1 MLVQKTANPGHTE
14 HPPRELYI
22 YYLQGRVEAQ
32 ELLQNQPDYLG
43 TWVEDELN
51 FLFFCRPA
59 LERIQDLLQGRPW
72 LKYMDSF
79 QMSYTEWL
87 GHELQ
92 IFQSGRWRIV
102 PAWQQGVLLDPAR
115 DILLDP
121 GLVFGSGQHPTT
133 RDCLQALDWI
143 LNNQHVQSVLDLGT
157 GSGILALAAA
167 LAASARVLALDLN
180 PLAARTARNNIQL
193 NKVQDRV
200 LVLQAKAQDLCSQP
214 ADILLANIHLPVL
227 EHILDSGS
235 LSNKKWFILS
245 GLLRSQSAQ
254 IKHNLEQNPDVQE
267 LRIWNPGQD
276 WITLLGKTQSS

>member
-1 MLVQKTANPGHTE
+1 MLAQKTANPGQVE
-14 HPPRELYI
+14 HPPQELYI
-22 YYLQGRVEAQ
+22 YYLQGRVQAQ
-32 ELLQNQPDYLG
+32 ELLQYQPDYLG
-43 TWVEDELN
+43 TWVEGELN
-51 FLFFCRPA
+51 FVFFCRPA
-59 LERIQDLLQGRPW
+59 LERIQYLLQIRPW

-92 IFQSGRWRIV
+92 IFQAGRWRIIPV
-102 PAWQQGVLLDPAR
+102 WQQGVLLDHAQ

-133 RDCLQALDWI
+133 RECLQALDWI
-143 LNNQHVQSVLDLGT
+143 LNNQYVQSVLDLGT

-167 LAASARVLALDLN
+167 LAVSARVLALDLN
-180 PLAARTARNNIQL
+180 PLAARTARNNILL

-200 LVLQAKAQDLCSQP
+200 LALQARAQDLCFLP
-214 ADILLANIHLPVL
+214 ADILLANLHLPVL
-227 EHILDSGS
+227 EQIVDSGA
-235 LSNKKWFILS
+235 LSNKKWFIIS
-245 GLLRSQSAQ
+245 GLLSSQSA
-254 IKHNLEQNPDVQE
+254 KMLHNLEQNPDIQE